1 MPNRFFVTRHR
12 GAITWAVRHGLRAKK
27 VEMNNLDISLVAPG
41 DVVMGTLP
49 VQLVAELNQ
58 RGAHYWHLS
67 MNIPDTMRGAE
78 LSADQMDEFGA
89 RLEEFRVQHL
99 GTRMGVISTPEVWT
113 EQEKW
118 PVLHLCIATGQTLP
132 NLLPLLHRPW
142 EQVAIFTSPGMTG
155 RAEHLRWL
163 ASAIAERRGLDI
175 KPHMVKLP
183 ADGGY
188 NDIRECVISEVA
200 RLRKRFPEH
209 RIELNI
215 TGGHKLMTL
224 GFHDALR
231 SQAQIYYCNTEQGRI
246 ETIDPPGREDQS
258 LPTDLLDLETYLFGQ
273 GLRIT
278 RNQSVECP
286 SFAVMKSRI
295 SLTALLTLRLHQL
308 DPALRTIAHGQTD
321 HVRYGWLATM
331 LDMAHMASPKKG
343 AFRPLQQS
351 RIVEGT
357 RARPGVTHLIND
369 LIDAGY
375 LKDRSGIRGDE
386 IVLEFSNLE
395 AAKYL
400 SGGYLEEFTLL
411 SAASLGLPPTYF
423 AANVGLDVLQPRDR
437 PKDKQELN
445 ELDLAMVW
453 GNRLLV
459 VECKAGRALS
469 HNAQDILNKS
479 STLRH
484 AVAGLHGSTWVVS
497 SSPVNRADILDR
509 ADLTG
514 TTLLAGHE
522 ELEEL
527 PQRLAQWAGVEL
539 PKTFRPWKDLLP
551 ALHKPKSNS
560 VASKKTASRGMATA
574 KTNR

>member
-1 MPNRFFVTRHR
+1 
-12 GAITWAVRHGLRAKK
+12 
-27 VEMNNLDISLVAPG
+27 MNNLDITLVAPG

-278 RNQSVECP
+278 RSQSVESP
-286 SFAVMKSRI
+286 DYAVMKSRA
-295 SLTALLTLRLHQL
+295 SLTAVLSLRLHLL
-308 DPALRTIAHGQTD
+308 DPDLRTSAPGRSGR
-321 HVRYGWLATM
+321 VRWGWGATM
-331 LDMAHMASPKKG
+331 HDMAAEAADTRRGFTPG
-343 AFRPLQQS
+343 QQS
-351 RIVEGT
+351 KIIEGT
-357 RARPGVTHLIND
+357 KARPEVSRFISD
-369 LIDAGY
+369 LIDAGL
-375 LKDRSGIRGDE
+375 LKSRSGVRGDE
-386 IVLEFSNLE
+386 IVLEFTDVE
-395 AAKYL
+395 AARYL
-400 SGGYLEEFTLL
+400 GGGYLEEFTLL

-423 AANVGLDVLQPRDR
+423 AANVGLDVLQPRSR
-437 PKDKQELN
+437 AQDKNELN
-445 ELDLAMVW
+445 ELDLALVW

-459 VECKAGRALS
+459 VECKAGRALTN
-469 HNAQDILNKS
+469 NAQDILNKS
-479 STLRH
+479 SALRN
-484 AVAGLHGSTWVVS
+484 AVAGMHGATWVVS
-497 SSPVNRADILDR
+497 GSLVSRADILDR

-514 TTLLAGHE
+514 TTLLAGVK
-522 ELEEL
+522 ELEQL

-560 VASKKTASRGMATA
+560 VPSKKTASRGKATA